1 MVWIVFAFLTAVAVL
16 SALWPMMR
24 RPRLSGG
31 DASDKAFYNLAV
43 EEITRDENSGL
54 MAPQDAE
61 NARTEA
67 ARRLLAAAAAQPA
80 RTTSRLRLRVAAF
93 GSLLAI
99 PAIALGV
106 YGFIGNPDYA
116 DQPLVARLNSA
127 ADPSDINA
135 AVAKIEARLKETPDD
150 ARGWEVLAPVY
161 MKLGRPLEAAEAWR
175 NVIRL
180 SGPSAERAAAFG
192 QALTYAASGAVTP
205 QARAAFEAAV
215 ALDPANFQ
223 SRFFLAL
230 AAEQSGDADLAL
242 EKFSA
247 LLKDGPNAPWAP
259 AVRERIAKL
268 GGAAEPVPENPAA
281 AIAAMPEQERDKTIR
296 NMVESLASRLA
307 ANGGDVEGWSR
318 LVRAYT
324 VLREPDKA
332 RDALAS
338 ARKYLVADKAAL
350 ARLDELAG
358 ELGLGG

>member
-1 MVWIVFAFLTAVAVL
+1 M
-16 SALWPMMR
+16 
-24 RPRLSGG
+24 
-31 DASDKAFYNLAV
+31 
-43 EEITRDENSGL
+43 
-54 MAPQDAE
+54 
-61 NARTEA
+61 
-67 ARRLLAAAAAQPA
+67 
-80 RTTSRLRLRVAAF
+80 
-93 GSLLAI
+93 
-99 PAIALGV
+99 
-106 YGFIGNPDYA
+106 
-116 DQPLVARLNSA
+116 ARLNSA

-135 AVAKIEARLKETPDD
+135 AVAKIEARLRETPDD

-268 GGAAEPVPENPAA
+268 GGAAEPAPDNPAA
-281 AIAAMPEQERDKTIR
+281 AIAAMPEQERDQTIR

-338 ARKYLVADKAAL
+338 ARKNFEADKAAL